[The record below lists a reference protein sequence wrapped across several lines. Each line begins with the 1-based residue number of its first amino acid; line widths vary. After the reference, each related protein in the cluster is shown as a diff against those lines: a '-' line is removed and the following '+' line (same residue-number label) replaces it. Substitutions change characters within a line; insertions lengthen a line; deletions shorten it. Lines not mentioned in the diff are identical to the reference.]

1 MKSIFLL
8 IFLPLLGLVFFLLV
22 CKLFDIDINNVI
34 KNPQPTPPPPQCSV
48 DLYTRLQADYENFS
62 YSVYRAIVPLASPCN
77 LSKPHSAE
85 DIYAADISS
94 RVGVNNSWY
103 IFRYEF
109 NRIKNT
115 PLMEGGAKPLPVK
128 QISPTDIARRIEMNL
143 KSMNCEG
150 YHWEKICIYEL
161 SSERLRIEL
170 CGMGRS
176 FAPTGGIKL

>member
-8 IFLPLLGLVFFLLV
+8 VFLPLLGLVFFLLV

-48 DLYTRLQADYENFS
+48 DLYTKLQADYENFS

-77 LSKPHSAE
+77 LVNPHSAE
-85 DIYAADISS
+85 DVCAADISS
-94 RVGVNNSWY
+94 RVGVCNSWY

-115 PLMEGGAKPLPVK
+115 PLMEGGAKSLPVK
-128 QISPTDIARRIEMNL
+128 QISATDIARRIEMNL

>member
-8 IFLPLLGLVFFLLV
+8 LFLPLLGLVFFLLV
-22 CKLFDIDINNVI
+22 CKLFGIDTDNVI
-34 KNPQPTPPPPQCSV
+34 KNPQPIPPPPQCSV
-48 DLYTRLQADYENFS
+48 DLYTKLQADYENFS

-77 LSKPHSAE
+77 LANPHSAE
-85 DIYAADISS
+85 DVCAADISS
-94 RVGVNNSWY
+94 RVGVCNSWY

-143 KSMNCEG
+143 KSMNCDG
-150 YHWEKICIYEL
+150 YYWEKICIYEL

-170 CGMGRS
+170 CGMGRN
-176 FAPTGGIKL
+176 FVPTGVIKI